1 MKKLII
7 FLFVVISVAV
17 SAEDVLGLK
26 NQMAFKGCIV
36 GIEDSTIIF
45 NAENEDYYVPFSDI
59 SFLLMEDSTKEI
71 YSALQHLDVSDT
83 NVNICQLAQ
92 VDADMYHGKKFG
104 HFCLGVLFGPFSII
118 GTALSSP
125 TPFKGSETPFLSQN
139 SQYFSDPVY
148 LSCYKKKAKGQLIGA
163 EAIGWATWILLVLLF

>member
-1 MKKLII
+1 MKKMII
-7 FLFVVISVAV
+7 ILFVVFSVAV

-59 SFLLMEDSTKEI
+59 SFLLVEDSTKEI
-71 YSALQHLDVSDT
+71 YSALQNLDVSDS

-92 VDADMYHGKKFG
+92 VDASMYHGKKFG
-104 HFCLGVLFGPFSII
+104 HFCLGLLFGPFSMI
-118 GTALSSP
+118 GTALSNP
-125 TPFKGSETPFLSQN
+125 TPFRGSETALLSKN

-148 LSCYKKKAKGQLIGA
+148 LTCYKKKVKGQLIGT
-163 EAIGWATWILLVLLF
+163 EAIGWAAWLLLLLF